1 MHTRGFHGWIQ
12 LLLLINNNNNN
23 NNNNNSSRL
32 HVSIY
37 RIKNRCHIMYILILY
52 QKNTRDKYKIC
63 YGPKGRSFESKE
75 GFPFQS

>member
-12 LLLLINNNNNN
+12 LLLLI
-23 NNNNNSSRL
+23 NNNSSRL

-75 GFPFQS
+75 GFPLQS